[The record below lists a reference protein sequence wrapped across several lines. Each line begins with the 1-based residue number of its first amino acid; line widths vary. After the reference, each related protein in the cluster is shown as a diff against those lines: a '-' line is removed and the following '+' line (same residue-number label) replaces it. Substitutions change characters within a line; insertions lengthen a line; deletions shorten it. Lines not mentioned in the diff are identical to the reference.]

1 MGDHKGSPLHLF
13 SPLNFL
19 EMKKIILFSLGGL
32 FLLSFAIFG
41 FKADKPIIEATKSSS
56 IETAPIKPVIANK
69 IQWYTLEEAMK
80 ANEKNPKKLF
90 IDFYTDWC
98 GWCKVMDNK
107 TFKDAQVINFMNENF
122 YAVKFNAE
130 QKEALTFKGKEYKFL
145 QGGKR
150 GIHSFAYETLD
161 RSASYPSFVVLDEK
175 LNKHAI
181 IKGFKKPEQFLQL
194 MEAQISM

>member
-1 MGDHKGSPLHLF
+1 
-13 SPLNFL
+13 
-19 EMKKIILFSLGGL
+19 MKKIILFSLGGL
-32 FLLSFAIFG
+32 LLLSFAILG
-41 FKADKPIIEATKSSS
+41 FKADKPVVEATKLSTT
-56 IETAPIKPVIANK
+56 EAAPIKPITADK

-98 GWCKVMDNK
+98 GWCKVMDKK
-107 TFKDAQVINFMNENF
+107 TFTDAQVINFMNENF

-145 QGGKR
+145 QAGKR

-175 LNKHAI
+175 LNKHGI
-181 IKGFKKPEQFLQL
+181 IKGFKNPEQFLQL
-194 MEAQISM
+194 MEAQFSM